1 MSSRLPFAAAMP
13 MLADLTN
20 LKELNSA
27 MRTRTMSDTPSDVV
41 NHSDDNSPRASSLV
55 ACVAGGLAI
64 YVGVFAILFLD
75 SEVWKT
81 RFFDRWI
88 IPTACHIPLR
98 ILFYP
103 LLLICHWLGWLADM
117 PPIR

>member
-1 MSSRLPFAAAMP
+1 
-13 MLADLTN
+13 
-20 LKELNSA
+20 
-27 MRTRTMSDTPSDVV
+27 MSDT
-41 NHSDDNSPRASSLV
+41 HSDAVDHSDGDSRRASGLV
-55 ACVAGGLAI
+55 ASIAGGLAI
-64 YVGVFAILFLD
+64 YVGVFGIVFLD

-88 IPTACHIPLR
+88 IPNACHIPLR